1 MRSKSL
7 WAGVLLLVCSILCAL
22 FLPFDVLPL
31 TKTSP
36 RIALGEDGTVYL
48 TSNDAKY
55 SRIIAVDQDDTVRY
69 CYQEKSRGENS
80 ASSIGPVAV
89 DGSLVYFIR
98 ELGARDEVI
107 FSRWEL
113 VCYDPAALTATVLL
127 EDGKLGQQVS
137 DIAVSGGTVS
147 ISCIGMGTRG
157 DTIELYQFD
166 LDNPENGINAV
177 TSADAPDGK
186 AVLSVV
192 HGGGNTVCA
201 LLSDGS
207 LINVSGREI
216 EAVHMPEGCGPV
228 SYLSATNGYIW
239 AQSAARATFMT
250 GTASY
255 LRLRECD
262 RNALSGAAVSSQL
275 VMRTPTD
282 PVGSVVLVRSVGEDM
297 EPCSRL
303 NVPLGIRMQLR
314 WKTMLAVFCAVL
326 VLMLLVVLV
335 FRVFSGNKLA
345 NSLIAAAV
353 ALTALLFVALSA
365 TVIIAMI
372 QARNDENESE
382 AAWYAQNAAFRLQNN
397 ADYTE
402 LGLTLPNGRQMGSLF
417 KSQQATGGAS
427 VQLAAFS
434 ERKDGLHLAY
444 ASCGQIAADPVL
456 QLKVDDAWFRGRIST
471 GRTDINGRR
480 TILCAAPI
488 RQSGAVTGVTVCL
501 VTTLDLIDLLGE
513 PLQLFVLCA
522 VLLFIVCLLLF
533 TALFRS
539 RLRPLGPIVKQM
551 DKLAV
556 GDTVLDEVK
565 CADDEIGAI
574 WRSLKELSVGVAIR
588 DYETAMTLAACRR
601 FVPQGLEHLL
611 NRSSITEVSFGDL
624 TVADGTIGLVSV
636 NNSTRMRETLDD
648 RAFMDYVGKCFLTI
662 SQSIRPCGGML
673 LTGGFDLDAIRI
685 LFPEEPDKGVS
696 AFLSL
701 LGEVQSE
708 ESSNLDCFTLL
719 HNTRFLY
726 GVAGAE
732 DEAFPYLASAEIS
745 FFTSRL
751 PLFAELG
758 CRLVV
763 TDAFLTTLKDTYS
776 TRYIGFFSSTE
787 GRVLCKL
794 YEILDCYGE
803 MERTTRE
810 KYDGRFQE
818 AIRCFYHNDFYLARN
833 LFLAILRLCP
843 GDGVARWYLFA
854 CEHYFNAGAG
864 EEARYDLFGI
874 RDLLN

>member
-36 RIALGEDGTVYL
+36 RMALGEDGTVYL
-48 TSNDAKY
+48 TSSNAKY

-69 CYQEKSRGENS
+69 CYQEKNRGENS

-113 VCYDPAALTATVLL
+113 VCFDPATMTATVLL
-127 EDGKLGQQVS
+127 EEGKLGQKVS
-137 DIAVSGGTVS
+137 DIEVSGRTAF
-147 ISCIGMGTRG
+147 ISCIGTGALG

-166 LDNPENGINAV
+166 LDNPEGGINAV
-177 TSADAPDGK
+177 TSVDAPDGK

-207 LINVSGREI
+207 LINVSGRQI
-216 EAVHMPEGCGPV
+216 TAVHVPEGCGTV
-228 SYLSATNGYIW
+228 SYISATNGYIW
-239 AQSAARATFMT
+239 AQSATRGTFMS

-262 RNALSGAAVSSQL
+262 RNALSGVATSSQL

-297 EPCSRL
+297 KPCTRL
-303 NVPLGIRMQLR
+303 HVPLGIRLELR
-314 WKTMLAVFCAVL
+314 WKIMLGVAVAVL
-326 VLMLLVVLV
+326 ALMLLAVVV
-335 FRVFSGNKLA
+335 FRVLSGHSLA
-345 NSLIAAAV
+345 TRLTAAAV
-353 ALTALLFVALSA
+353 ALTALLFVALS
-365 TVIIAMI
+365 TVVIAVMI
-372 QARNDENESE
+372 QAQNNKSE
-382 AAWYAQNAAFRLQNN
+382 AEATWYAQNTAYRVQNN

-402 LGLTLPNGRQMGSLF
+402 LGLTLPNGRQMGSLTE
-417 KSQQATGGAS
+417 SQQATGGAS
-427 VQLAAFS
+427 VQLAVFS
-434 ERKDGLHLAY
+434 ERNNGLSLTY
-444 ASCGQIAADPVL
+444 ASRGEVAADPVL
-456 QLKVDDAWFRGRIST
+456 QLKVDDAWFRGSVST
-471 GRTDINGRR
+471 GRTEIDGHR
-480 TILCAAPI
+480 TVLCAAPV
-488 RQSGAVTGVTVCL
+488 RQSGTVTGVAVCL
-501 VTTLDLIDLLGE
+501 VTTLDLMDLIGD

-522 VLLFIVCLLLF
+522 MLMFIVCLLLF
-533 TALFRS
+533 TLLFRS
-539 RLRPLGPIVKQM
+539 QLKPLGPIVKQM

-556 GDTVLDEVK
+556 GDTVLDDVK
-565 CADDEIGAI
+565 CADDELGAI
-574 WRSLKELSVGVAIR
+574 WRSLQELSVGVAIR

-624 TVADGTIGLVSV
+624 TVTDGTIGLVTV
-636 NNSTRMRETLDD
+636 NNSKRMREKLDD
-648 RAFMDYVGKCFLTI
+648 QAFMDYVGKCFLTL

-685 LFPEEPDKGVS
+685 LFPEAPDKGVR
-696 AFLSL
+696 AFLTL

-708 ESSNLDCFTLL
+708 TSSNLDCFTLL
-719 HNTRFLY
+719 HKTRFLY

-745 FFTSRL
+745 FFTNRL

-763 TDAFLTTLKDTYS
+763 TDAFLTTLEDNYS

-787 GRVLCKL
+787 GRVMCKL